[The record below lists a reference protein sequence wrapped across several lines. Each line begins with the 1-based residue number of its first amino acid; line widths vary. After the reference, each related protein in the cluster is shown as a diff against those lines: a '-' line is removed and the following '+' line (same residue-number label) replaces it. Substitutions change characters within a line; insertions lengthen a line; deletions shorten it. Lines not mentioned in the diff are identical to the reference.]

1 MDRYLNCL
9 LVTLG
14 ASQLVDADGV
24 VLSADADDLSGGL
37 LVVARH
43 DNNLVVDTDGH
54 CLDSVLLLEV
64 LRKTARHH
72 APSDMRWGSVVGLVG
87 LAARGGDTLVS
98 LHLQRRYASPP
109 INSDIQNIDFDVF
122 RTSFF
127 LLHFPSLLFKR
138 HIDIPICHC

>member
-14 ASQLVDADGV
+14 ANQLVDADGV
-24 VLSADADDLSGGL
+24 VLSADADDFSGGL

-98 LHLQRRYASPP
+98 LHLRRRCAGPP
-109 INSDIQNIDFDVF
+109 INSDT
-122 RTSFF
+122 RT
-127 LLHFPSLLFKR
+127 
-138 HIDIPICHC
+138 